1 VSAADLAQRAT
12 ETELL
17 DAGVPPEETRRSL
30 ADLRLVNRLPGGRG
44 RVLAAVRPFLEAA
57 ERPRLLD
64 VGCGSGDVPAFVARA
79 FGRRLTAVGL
89 DLKPLHLES
98 APDGVLR
105 VVGDARRLPFR
116 PATFD
121 VVTASLFL
129 HHFDPPQ
136 IAPLLRS
143 LYALA
148 RRALVVSDLQRA
160 RAFYLFGRAF
170 FPLMFRSPVSV
181 EDGLL
186 SIRRAFTASELRS
199 AFAEAGIPARIHR
212 AFPYRLLAIAE
223 KRP

>member
-1 VSAADLAQRAT
+1 VSAKGLAQRAT

-17 DAGVPPEETRRSL
+17 DEGVPPDEARRSL
-30 ADLRLVNRLPGGRG
+30 ADLRLVNRLPGGRA
-44 RVLAAVRPFLEAA
+44 RLLRAVRPFLEGS
-57 ERPRLLD
+57 EHPRLLD
-64 VGCGSGDVPAFVARA
+64 VGCGSGDVPAFIARA
-79 FGRRLTAVGL
+79 FGGRLTAVGV

-98 APDGVLR
+98 APGGVLR
-105 VVGDARRLPFR
+105 VVGDARRLPFG
-116 PATFD
+116 PASFD

-136 IAPLLRS
+136 VAPLLRS

-170 FPLMFRSPVSV
+170 FPLMFRSRVSV

-186 SIRRAFTASELRS
+186 SIRRAFTERELRA
-199 AFAEAGIPARIHR
+199 AFAEAGIPARIR
-212 AFPYRLLAIAE
+212 RGFPYRLLAIAE
-223 KRP
+223 RPA